1 METDNFM
8 TFVEMPDQ
16 SRLEII
22 YYCKDDKLPKSE
34 RVKFTQLFIQLHD
47 CVCIMKINKSIIDN
61 ANEMERIVHNKVIIE
76 RGHLC

>member
-16 SRLEII
+16 SRLEVL
-22 YYCKDDKLPKSE
+22 YYCKDDKLKADE
-34 RVKFTQLFIQLHD
+34 RAKYTQLFIQLHD
-47 CVCIMKINKSIIDN
+47 CVCIMKIEKAKIKNTHEI
-61 ANEMERIVHNKVIIE
+61 ERIVHNKVINE

>member
-16 SRLEII
+16 SRLEVI

-34 RVKFTQLFIQLHD
+34 RAKFTQLFIQLHD
-47 CVCIMKINKSIIDN
+47 CVCILKIDKSMVNNIS
-61 ANEMERIVHNKVIIE
+61 EMERIVHNKVVIE